1 MALTDAGAVHIAQA
15 VKGATLT
22 AFNAGNAYLG
32 VGSGNTVFAA
42 SQTDLVGASKTR
54 KGMDSPYPSGASN
67 ALTYQATFGTGD
79 ANHDWKEWGLF
90 NASSGGTMM
99 GRKVESFGTKTNAQS
114 WTLQITATFSA
125 T

>member
-15 VKGATLT
+15 VKGASLT
-22 AFNAGNAYLG
+22 AFNNANAYLA
-32 VGSGNTVFAA
+32 VGTGNTVFAA
-42 SQTDLVGASKTR
+42 SQTDLVGATKTR
-54 KGMDSPYPSGASN
+54 KAMDATYPTGASN
-67 ALTYQATFGTGD
+67 ALTYQSTFGTGD
-79 ANHDWKEWGLF
+79 ANHAWEEWALT